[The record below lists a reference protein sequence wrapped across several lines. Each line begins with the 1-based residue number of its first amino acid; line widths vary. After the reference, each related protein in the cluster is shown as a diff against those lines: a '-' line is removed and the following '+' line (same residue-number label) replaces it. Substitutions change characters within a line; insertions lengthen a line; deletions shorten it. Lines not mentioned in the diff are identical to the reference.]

1 MRCFS
6 SPGLPRTTMDSPC
19 DDPQGVGF
27 PHSEIRGSTVA
38 RTFPRLIAACYV
50 LHRLSVPRH
59 PPDAL
64 RRLFFEAATRRV
76 KPRAREL
83 AKTQHTQPQTS
94 LSAGRSCR
102 LGQNFFTMSKSVKLL
117 TISYQLST
125 DNPGH
130 QPGQTLLPFPSAPAS
145 PPPPAFRPWLSADR
159 LHGGAERNR
168 TVDLLLAKQALSQL
182 SYSPVSESRD
192 PPTRN
197 QVSDGVVAVEL
208 ALD

>member
-6 SPGLPRTTMDSPC
+6 SPGLPRTAMDSPC

-94 LSAGRSCR
+94 LSAGRGCR

-117 TISYQLST
+117 TISYQPT
-125 DNPGH
+125 TRGINPGK
-130 QPGQTLLPFPSAPAS
+130 PCFPSLPQRPALGSQPSAFSLS
-145 PPPPAFRPWLSADR
+145 PL
-159 LHGGAERNR
+159 AERR
-168 TVDLLLAKQALSQL
+168 
-182 SYSPVSESRD
+182 SPAWWS
-192 PPTRN
+192 
-197 QVSDGVVAVEL
+197 
-208 ALD
+208 